1 MPDDHS
7 PTPPAADELAGSGFE
22 EFADPPGFK
31 PPRLRWVMQGAF
43 GAREMPPPAVE
54 GGELLRAML
63 RSLGSSRLSRRRS
76 GPSRT
81 E

>member
-7 PTPPAADELAGSGFE
+7 RNPRASGLAGTGFE
-22 EFADPPGFK
+22 AFADPPGFK

-43 GAREMPPPAVE
+43 GAREMPSAAATE
-54 GGELLRAML
+54 GGELLRAMI
-63 RSLGSSRLSRRRS
+63 RSLGSRRVSRGKP

-81 E
+81 D

>member
-7 PTPPAADELAGSGFE
+7 SPPAGEALAGSGFE

-43 GAREMPPPAVE
+43 GAREMPSAPAAE
-54 GGELLRAML
+54 SGELLRAML
-63 RSLGSSRLSRRRS
+63 RSLGTRGLSRAKAE
-76 GPSRT
+76 PSRT
-81 E
+81 G